1 MGAIP
6 MPARERF
13 YPGTE
18 WVVRDLP
25 EIPLDLRDV
34 QVVVFT
40 ELQQEEDSDGGE
52 AGELYTYVYPK
63 ESDPI
68 NDLYKVY
75 IYWLA

>member
-25 EIPLDLRDV
+25 EVAVELRGV
-34 QVVVFT
+34 PVIVFT
-40 ELQQEEDSDGGE
+40 ELQQEEDGE
-52 AGELYTYVYPK
+52 GPGELYTFVYPK
-63 ESDPI
+63 DSDPI

-75 IYWLA
+75 IYCLE

>member
-1 MGAIP
+1 MGPMP

-18 WVVRDLP
+18 WVVSDLP
-25 EIPLDLRDV
+25 EVPLDLRNV

-40 ELQQEEDSDGGE
+40 ELQQEEETGY
-52 AGELYTYVYPK
+52 LYTHVYPK

-68 NDLYKVY
+68 NDLYKVDLS
-75 IYWLA
+75 WLE